1 MGVTLNPDN
10 SFVGRATEIAS
21 LVGRFQDAASG
32 RGGVALL
39 SGEPG
44 IGKTRLARAFT
55 VEAES
60 RDALVLWGRCFEGEW
75 SPPLTP
81 WVEVIGSFVRS
92 SSVSQVRLAV
102 SGSESSTEANP
113 LSAIVPEL
121 APFAQGL
128 PAIALLGVE
137 EDRVRLHDAVVRLFT
152 YLSAEQPVVIVLEDL
167 HWADG
172 ASLDL
177 LRHLAYFAVNSRL
190 LIVGTYR
197 DLELS
202 PGHPLQALLPAL
214 RRDTGA
220 SPIVLRGLTERDVES
235 LIGGVSPTPWS
246 ARLAHAITV
255 ETKGN
260 PFFIEELLRHLVDE
274 AQSTGGG
281 DWSVSGD
288 FTQIAVPEG
297 VRQVVNRRLSRLSEE
312 TQRLLTHA
320 SIFTG
325 GVDFAVLQAMLD
337 QPEDVLLDALDEA
350 LAARMLEPASAGVE
364 RYDFVHSI
372 VRHTLS
378 ETWSPSRRVRLHRR
392 AAEALSTA
400 YVGREREHAGELAV
414 QYHCSASL
422 PGASAG
428 IPFALQAADHAS
440 TAFAREAIVNYLRIA
455 RDLAI
460 SESADR
466 RASILCRL
474 AIAEAE
480 AVLASEAQSTA
491 EEALAA
497 LQESASE
504 PEKIADF
511 VADLTK
517 ALKQNAYVDSRI
529 WRPMLER
536 GLKLVRENRG
546 RAWAKLMLL
555 NEPVVPVSREVV
567 RAGRWAGFDPEAV
580 NVARLTGDEE
590 DYARSFESFDPRT
603 REETD
608 ALADRARTWNRAA
621 AVMYGLTVAA
631 NDYHYRH
638 GAFRDAQALWT
649 ELTSMSARYGAI
661 NWQAQAL
668 NQMTW
673 LQIAFGQFAQAKQ
686 SEEQANVLLA
696 RLGPGRRSHVL
707 AMEMATSFAIYL
719 GGDWPEI
726 ASFWSSYVDEP
737 GLGPADLGTLAGTL
751 YGALAAYAFA
761 EAGNAEA
768 AERLLGLLIP
778 ILGTMPANETNHNG
792 AVGWAGAA
800 IWRLG
805 KTEHAAALRRYIVD
819 LINSG
824 FGDYPQLSNQLTLA
838 RMNALVGTREEATE
852 AFQLAR
858 RNLERSGQ
866 RPLNA
871 IAALDFASMLS
882 RGGPAHYGQVV
893 ELLDESIAT
902 FEELGMSPW
911 LVRAQLARS
920 EAETRLGGRSQ
931 LPAGLTEREADVLK
945 LVARGYSDRQISD
958 ELYISPRTVN
968 AHLRNMLNKTSV
980 ANRTELSIWAFEHG
994 LVTRDEAK

>member
-1 MGVTLNPDN
+1 MTVTLNPDN
-10 SFVGRATEIAS
+10 SFVGRVAEIAS
-21 LVGRFQDAASG
+21 LVTRFEDAASG

-81 WVEVIGSFVRS
+81 WVEVIGGFVRS
-92 SSVSQVRLAV
+92 ASGDHVRLAFA
-102 SGSESSTEANP
+102 GSETSPEANP

-137 EDRVRLHDAVVRLFT
+137 EDRVRLHDAVARLFT
-152 YLSAEQPVVIVLEDL
+152 HLSAEQPVVIVLEDL
-167 HWADG
+167 HWADA

-177 LRHLAYFAVNSRL
+177 LRHLAYFAVNSRM

-220 SPIVLRGLTERDVES
+220 SPIVLRGLTESDVES
-235 LIGGVSPTPWS
+235 LISGASPTPWS
-246 ARLAHAITV
+246 ARLAHAITA

-288 FTQIAVPEG
+288 FTKVAVPEG
-297 VRQVVNRRLSRLSEE
+297 VRQVVNRRVGRLSEE

-337 QPEDVLLDALDEA
+337 RPEETLLDAIDEA
-350 LAARMLEPASAGVE
+350 LAARMLEPAAAGVE

-392 AAEALSTA
+392 AAEALSAA
-400 YVGREREHAGELAV
+400 YAGREREHAGELAV
-414 QYHCSASL
+414 QYHRSASL

-428 IPFALQAADHAS
+428 IPFALQAAEQAS
-440 TAFAREAIVNYLRIA
+440 KAFARETIVAYLRIA
-455 RDLAI
+455 RDLAVT
-460 SESADR
+460 ETAER

-480 AVLASEAQSTA
+480 AVLAAEAQNTA
-491 EEALAA
+491 EDALVA
-497 LQESASE
+497 LQESAAE
-504 PEKIADF
+504 AATIADF

-517 ALKQNAYVDSRI
+517 ALKQNAYVDSRV

-536 GLKLVRENRG
+536 GLNLVRDQRG

-555 NEPVVPVSREVV
+555 NEPVVPVSRDVI
-567 RAGRWAGFDPEAV
+567 RAGRWSGFDPEAV
-580 NVARLTGDEE
+580 SIARLTGDEE

-603 REETD
+603 RDDTD

-638 GAFRDAQALWT
+638 GAFRDAHSLWC
-649 ELTSMSARYGAI
+649 ELATMSARYGAI

-673 LQIAFGQFAQAKQ
+673 LQIAFGEFADARE
-686 SEEQANVLLA
+686 SEEQANALLA

-707 AMEMATSFAIYL
+707 AMEMETSFAMYL
-719 GGDWPEI
+719 GGDWQEI
-726 ASFWSSYVDEP
+726 ARFWSSYVDDP
-737 GLGPADLGTLAGTL
+737 GLGPTDLGTLAGTL

-761 EAGNAEA
+761 EAGNVEA

-778 ILGTMPANETNHNG
+778 ILGSMPANETNHNG
-792 AVGWAGAA
+792 AVGWTGAA

-805 KTEHAAALRRYIVD
+805 KPEYAPALRRYVID

-824 FGDYPQLSNQLTLA
+824 VGDYPQLSNELTLA
-838 RMNALVGTREEATE
+838 RMQSLVGTREEATE
-852 AFQLAR
+852 SYQEAR
-858 RNLERSGQ
+858 RTLDSSGQ
-866 RPLNA
+866 RPLHA
-871 IAALDFASMLS
+871 IAGLDFASMLV
-882 RGGPAHYGQVV
+882 RGGPANYGQVV

-902 FEELGMSPW
+902 FEELGMAPW
-911 LVRAQLARS
+911 HSRAQAARS
-920 EAETRLGGRSQ
+920 DAEVRLGGRSQ

-980 ANRTELSIWAFEHG
+980 ANRTELSIWAFEHR
-994 LVTRDEAK
+994 LVTREENR